1 MPYENE
7 SASKASYIDIIKN
20 PDVQEFLSKC
30 EYIQPPSGQEAEQAC
45 SPFKLVPDFSGNLP
59 QNIISWDG
67 SPYES
72 SPDLQSIPSTR
83 YVFVKLSGIL
93 INTQK
98 MRSLRNREQNL
109 VDPFEVARLMENRGS
124 LHFVFP
130 SSNLKYKSCSSV
142 AEGFRKA
149 LHDWLS
155 HPRTAL
161 NSRDSIESTL
171 FFLAS
176 MRPDKMAT
184 NDPRFLKIH
193 SCPACQEDAIL
204 TIENKD
210 EEQFCPKCG
219 AAVHPT
225 DCLRLHEA
233 VTETHSNQEAAQRF
247 MMTIEHLIAIHYI
260 KYFLEEFPQVLGNMA
275 FFIDGPLAL
284 FGQPA
289 WLHSSIMKFINGMND
304 KLNKLGLLKPTII
317 GLQKSGQVVDF
328 TNLIANY
335 IPNDTIAPVTDEYRY
350 KYILQNRDQASKTF
364 GYETYYGQDF
374 IYKTKSGKIFVFGVP
389 YPFADKNP
397 V

>member
-1 MPYENE
+1 
-7 SASKASYIDIIKN
+7 
-20 PDVQEFLSKC
+20 
-30 EYIQPPSGQEAEQAC
+30 
-45 SPFKLVPDFSGNLP
+45 
-59 QNIISWDG
+59 
-67 SPYES
+67 
-72 SPDLQSIPSTR
+72 
-83 YVFVKLSGIL
+83 
-93 INTQK
+93 
-98 MRSLRNREQNL
+98 
-109 VDPFEVARLMENRGS
+109 
-124 LHFVFP
+124 
-130 SSNLKYKSCSSV
+130 
-142 AEGFRKA
+142 
-149 LHDWLS
+149 
-155 HPRTAL
+155 
-161 NSRDSIESTL
+161 
-171 FFLAS
+171 
-176 MRPDKMAT
+176 
-184 NDPRFLKIH
+184 
-193 SCPACQEDAIL
+193 
-204 TIENKD
+204 
-210 EEQFCPKCG
+210 
-219 AAVHPT
+219 
-225 DCLRLHEA
+225 
-233 VTETHSNQEAAQRF
+233 

-397 V
+397 VEAFNESKSNAQNYPEISSVASLISSLETELYKNAVIPIALAHKYTAISLFPGGKVLDILTKAYLDKSSD